1 MYELMGKTIL
11 VTGASSGFGEA
22 LARMCAREG
31 ARLVLCAR
39 RIERLNR
46 LAEEL
51 RAAHQTEVLP
61 IFLDVSDRTAVG
73 TALGNLPEPFSSVDV
88 LVNNAGLAL
97 DLAPLQEGDPQDWE
111 RMLRTNVE
119 GMLWVTRAIVPG
131 MLERGRGD
139 IVNICSTA
147 GHEAYPGAAVYC
159 ASKHAVDALT
169 KGLRMDLVATPLRVH
184 QISPA
189 AAETEFSFIRFKG
202 DRKRADQVYQGMQP
216 LRAEDVAEAILWA
229 IARPSHVQIGD
240 IILYPTCQASAT
252 LVHRQTLSQQPPDG
266 IWPLP
271 ES

>member
-1 MYELMGKTIL
+1 MYELMGKTVLI
-11 VTGASSGFGEA
+11 TGASSGFGEA

-31 ARLVLCAR
+31 ARLILCAR

-51 RAAHQTEVLP
+51 RAAHQAEVLP

-73 TALGNLPEPFSSVDV
+73 TALGNLPQPFCAVDV
-88 LVNNAGLAL
+88 LVNNAGLAREL
-97 DLAPLQEGDPQDWE
+97 SPLQEGDPQDWE

-119 GMLWVTRAIVPG
+119 GLLWVTRALLPS
-131 MLERGRGD
+131 MLDRGHGD
-139 IVNICSTA
+139 IVNVCSTA

-189 AAETEFSFIRFKG
+189 AARTEFSLVRFNG
-202 DRKRADQVYQGMQP
+202 DKERADEVYRGMDP

-229 IARPSHVQIGD
+229 LTRPAHVQIGD
-240 IILYPTCQASAT
+240 LVLYPTSQASAT
-252 LVHRQTLSQQPPDG
+252 LVHRRDAPQANGDVWS
-266 IWPLP
+266 LP
-271 ES
+271 EP